1 MLPQSASTVHLP
13 GTLNAIPLL
22 LNQRNGSH
30 GGGCDKMKSEFCY
43 PVAKILPSNL
53 LSLKPSDLGVA
64 NDLVTQGQLF
74 LNFQVPL

>member
-1 MLPQSASTVHLP
+1 
-13 GTLNAIPLL
+13 
-22 LNQRNGSH
+22 
-30 GGGCDKMKSEFCY
+30 MKSEFCY